1 MTDFG
6 LTKAIARRPHQQ
18 MAALDVHAFGKQMLP
33 ILDQIN
39 KHPEF
44 KEPANESKGIVLA
57 GSPQARN
64 DTSMPTPT
72 RQMRA
77 FTVKE
82 TARLEM

>member
-1 MTDFG
+1 MSDFG
-6 LTKAIARRPHQQ
+6 FTKAIARHPHQQ
-18 MAALDVHAFGKQMLP
+18 MAALDVHAFGQQMLP

-57 GSPQARN
+57 GLPQARK
-64 DTSMPTPT
+64 DSGLHPHHPK
-72 RQMRA
+72 MRA